1 MTAIEH
7 HTLIRAPALRRNSP
21 ARWRFAS
28 AYRKR
33 VRYRDRPPE
42 RRLLGPRQDDLP
54 AVREHRLANAVA
66 SKRIAP
72 VEIPIAPPGC

>member
-7 HTLIRAPALRRNSP
+7 RTLIRAPALRRNSP

-28 AYRKR
+28 AYRKH

-54 AVREHRLANAVA
+54 AVCDHRANAVA

-72 VEIPIAPPGC
+72 VEIPIAPPRC

>member
-1 MTAIEH
+1 MTALEH
-7 HTLIRAPALRRNSP
+7 RTLIRTPALRRNSP

-33 VRYRDRPPE
+33 VRFRDRPPE
-42 RRLLGPRQDDLP
+42 RRLLAPRQDDLP
-54 AVREHRLANAVA
+54 AVREHRPANAVA

-72 VEIPIAPPGC
+72 VQIPIAPPRC